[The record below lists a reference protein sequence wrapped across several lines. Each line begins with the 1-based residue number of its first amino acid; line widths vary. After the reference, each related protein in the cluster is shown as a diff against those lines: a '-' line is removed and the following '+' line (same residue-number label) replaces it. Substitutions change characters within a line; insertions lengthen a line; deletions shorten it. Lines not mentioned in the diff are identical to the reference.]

1 MQRQMPAL
9 SFMLLLLAIVAL
21 FSLSGNVLY
30 QAGIFYDSPGG
41 NPLHKI
47 HPSFYLLLLSLAS
60 WTLYQGGVAQLY
72 YLFTV
77 RSHFLL
83 FAAALC
89 LLLHDVVLGRP
100 LSSAIVSYVSAAL
113 FVLLLKALSPARL
126 QQLKLLLLVL
136 LSANALVGIYEYAGG
151 GLIAPLVLT
160 DAASGEVID
169 TSEWGQIRSAGLL
182 GHPLIS
188 TMLSGFYL
196 VCYVA
201 RALFARVSL
210 SESVTA
216 LLLLTALPLFGGRG
230 SILAAVIVIVLLLLL
245 KALQSMQRRVLTQ
258 RALLYLL
265 LSLVLL
271 PLLSYLAYSIG
282 LLEPV
287 LSRLE
292 DDQGSASTRLIA
304 IELMLDTSWLN
315 LLLGDIDR
323 SLSGKVLLFGSRYGI
338 EIGWIALLL
347 TYGAVLSALL
357 LYALYCCL
365 QQLYQRLSPLL
376 LFAWLYAFIAWSSG
390 TGISGK
396 TIMLSAALVM
406 TVLLFCDLTAKTPAK
421 SQSSSM
427 L

>member
-1 MQRQMPAL
+1 MMQRQMPAL
-9 SFMLLLLAIVAL
+9 SFILLLLAIAAL

-83 FAAALC
+83 LAAALC
-89 LLLHDVVLGRP
+89 LLLHDVALGRP

-113 FVLLLKALSPARL
+113 FLSLLKALNQGRL
-126 QQLKLLLLVL
+126 LQLKSLLLLL
-136 LSANALVGIYEYAGG
+136 LSANALVGMYEYASG

-160 DAASGEVID
+160 DASSGEVID

-201 RALFARVSL
+201 RALYAKVSL

-216 LLLLTALPLFGGRG
+216 FLLLTALPLFGGRG
-230 SILAAVIVIVLLLLL
+230 SILAAVIVIVLVLAL
-245 KALQSMQRRVLTQ
+245 KALQSMQRRQLTQ
-258 RALLYLL
+258 RSLLYLL
-265 LSLVLL
+265 SSLLLL
-271 PLLSYLAYSIG
+271 PLLFYLAYSIG

-315 LLLGDIDR
+315 LLLGDVDR

-357 LYALYCCL
+357 IYALYCCL

-376 LFAWLYAFIAWSSG
+376 LFPWLYAVIAWSSG

-396 TIMLSAALVM
+396 TIMLSAALII
-406 TVLLFCDLTAKTPAK
+406 TVLSFCDLASETPAK
-421 SQSSSM
+421 S
-427 L
+427 

>member
-1 MQRQMPAL
+1 MPAL
-9 SFMLLLLAIVAL
+9 SFMLLLLAIAAL

-47 HPSFYLLLLSLAS
+47 HPSFYLLLLALAS
-60 WTLYQGGVAQLY
+60 WTLYQGGVQQLY

-77 RSHFLL
+77 RSHLL
-83 FAAALC
+83 LIGAATC

-126 QQLKLLLLVL
+126 LQLKSLLLLL
-136 LSANALVGIYEYAGG
+136 LSANALVGIYEYASG

-182 GHPLIS
+182 GHPLTS

-201 RALFARVSL
+201 RALFARVGVFESL
-210 SESVTA
+210 TA

-230 SILAAVIVIVLLLLL
+230 AILAAVIVIVLLLLL
-245 KALQSMQRRVLTQ
+245 KALQSIQRRVLTQ

-265 LSLVLL
+265 LSCLLL
-271 PLLSYLAYSIG
+271 PLLFYLAYSIG

-304 IELMLDTSWLN
+304 IELMLDTSWFN
-315 LLLGDIDR
+315 LLVGDIDR
-323 SLSGKVLLFGSRYGI
+323 SLSGKVLLSGSRYGI
-338 EIGWIALLL
+338 EIGWIALIL
-347 TYGAVLSALL
+347 TYGGMLTALL
-357 LYALYCCL
+357 LYTIYCCL
-365 QQLYQRLSPLL
+365 KPLYQRLSPLL

-396 TIMLSAALVM
+396 TIMLSAALIM
-406 TVLLFCDLTAKTPAK
+406 TLLLFCDLSSQPAGK
-421 SQSSSM
+421 SQSNTTA
-427 L
+427 

>member
-1 MQRQMPAL
+1 MMQRQMPAL
-9 SFMLLLLAIVAL
+9 SFVLLLLAIAAL

-47 HPSFYLLLLSLAS
+47 HPSFYLLLLSLAN

-83 FAAALC
+83 LAAALC
-89 LLLHDVVLGRP
+89 LLLHDVALGRP

-113 FVLLLKALSPARL
+113 FLSLLKALNPNRL
-126 QQLKLLLLVL
+126 LQLKSLLLLL
-136 LSANALVGIYEYAGG
+136 LSANALVGMYEYASG

-160 DAASGEVID
+160 DASSGEVID

-201 RALFARVSL
+201 RALYAKVSL
-210 SESVTA
+210 TESVTA

-230 SILAAVIVIVLLLLL
+230 SILAAVIVIVLVLAL
-245 KALQSMQRRVLTQ
+245 KALQSMQRRQLTQ
-258 RALLYLL
+258 RSLLYLL
-265 LSLVLL
+265 SSLLLL
-271 PLLSYLAYSIG
+271 PLLFYLAYSIG

-357 LYALYCCL
+357 IYALYCCL

-376 LFAWLYAFIAWSSG
+376 LFPWIYAVIAWSSG

-396 TIMLSAALVM
+396 TIMLSAALII
-406 TVLLFCDLTAKTPAK
+406 TVLSFCDLASETPAK
-421 SQSSSM
+421 S
-427 L
+427 